1 MIHFKV
7 NQSVSMS
14 LQDKKILLGIT
25 GGIAAYK
32 SAELSRLLIKAGA
45 EVRCVMTN
53 GAKAFITPM
62 TFQALTGNP
71 VHEHLL
77 DPEAEA
83 AMGHIELARW
93 ADLVLIAP
101 TTADMMSKLAVGAAD
116 DLLTTLCLATAAPV
130 AIAPAMNQQ
139 MWANA
144 ATQAN
149 LQILS
154 ERNIAIWGPD
164 SGDQACGDVGLG
176 RMIEAQELLRH
187 VEHFFSDQ
195 SACEQNSF
203 KSSSCG
209 LSSSEE
215 SLKGQHWVI
224 TAGPTVEAIDP
235 VRYLANRSSGKMGY
249 AIAEA
254 AARAGASV
262 TLVSGPVCLSVPHG
276 VEHVGVQSADEML
289 AAVKKVTSK
298 ESVFVACA
306 AVADYKPV
314 SVATEKMK
322 KSGGDGLTVE
332 LTQNPDILQWAAK
345 ESGAFCVG
353 FAAETDNVSGYA
365 KAKMERK
372 GITMICANDVSR
384 CDIGFSSDDNELQVF
399 YHQAKTFDDKVLDDK
414 ILDDKSVQEQTIGPA
429 SKRAVAEALIQLI
442 RDVRA

>member
-1 MIHFKV
+1 
-7 NQSVSMS
+7 MS
-14 LQDKKILLGIT
+14 LQGKKILLGIT

-77 DPEAEA
+77 DPDAEA

-116 DLLTTLCLATAAPV
+116 DLLTTLCLATSAPV

-139 MWANA
+139 MWANT

-149 LQILS
+149 LKTLI
-154 ERNIAIWGPD
+154 ERDIAIWGPD

-176 RMIEAQELLRH
+176 RMIEPQELLRH
-187 VEHFFSDQ
+187 TENFF
-195 SACEQNSF
+195 CE
-203 KSSSCG
+203 K
-209 LSSSEE
+209 L
-215 SLKGQHWVI
+215 LKGQHWVV

-254 AARAGASV
+254 ASRAGATV
-262 TLVSGPVCLSVPHG
+262 TLVSGPVCLSVPFG
-276 VEHVGVQSADEML
+276 VEYVGVQSADDML
-289 AAVKKVTSK
+289 VAVKQAISK
-298 ESVFVACA
+298 ESVFVSCA

-314 SVATEKMK
+314 SAAAEKMK
-322 KSGGDGLTVE
+322 KSGDDGVTVE

-353 FAAETDNVSGYA
+353 FAAETQNVSDYA

-384 CDIGFSSDDNELQVF
+384 CDIGFSSDDNELQIF
-399 YHQAKTFDDKVLDDK
+399 YHQARQKDDQV
-414 ILDDKSVQEQTIGPA
+414 VQEQTIGPA
-429 SKRAVAEALIQLI
+429 SKTAVAEALIQLI
-442 RDVRA
+442 SDVRA